1 IPSSPVL
8 TQPGE
13 TLSLSC
19 QISGYTFSSHHSHWI
34 RQPDGKSLEW
44 MGYSGL
50 GTGYLSKSFE
60 GRMETTKDDSTRMM
74 TLKLSGLRAEDSAV
88 FYCARDAQ

>member
-19 QISGYTFSSHHSHWI
+19 QISAYTFSSYNSHWI
-34 RQPDGKSLEW
+34 RQPAGKSLEW
-44 MGYSGL
+44 MCYSGL
-50 GTGYLSKSFE
+50 GTGYHSKRFE
-60 GRMETTKDDSTRMM
+60 GHVETTKDDSNSMM
-74 TLKLSGLRAEDSAV
+74 TLKLSGLKAEDSTV
-88 FYCARDAQ
+88 Y